1 MIYLHKL
8 PEIQHLLNLCFVEM
22 FISLSQRPKPSEL
35 AMTDTA
41 LILLGK
47 QKLINPKMP
56 ALGQDNSAMTI
67 LIQTLL
73 PNTAAQIIG
82 LAAKHLA
89 ECLPQF
95 RITYPSF
102 TGCVGKIPRFEQ
114 PELHKASLP
123 KNIPP
128 SGID

>member
-73 PNTAAQIIG
+73 PNPAAQTVS
-82 LAAKHLA
+82 LSSQHFAK
-89 ECLPQF
+89 CLTQL
-95 RITYPSF
+95 RITNPSL
-102 TGCVGKIPRFEQ
+102 TGRMSKIAGFEQ
-114 PELHKASLP
+114 P
-123 KNIPP
+123 
-128 SGID
+128 